1 MSVKLNLTSL
11 LVYSESNQKYFFTT
25 FSDGVNIV
33 YGRNTS
39 GKSTLFQSI
48 IYSMGINDGH
58 AYLDDILQ
66 EKILFRLDCTIEKN
80 GKKKN
85 SVFIREDET
94 LFIKIEGCPIERF
107 NGISSD
113 NSREHIRLKDFL
125 SDIFNFTLK
134 LEAKD
139 EYKIAPIEAMWLP
152 YYISQSV
159 GWVYLR
165 KSFSN
170 LDFFRNFKSDYN
182 DYYLGIGQDIDRLE
196 KQRLQNLLK
205 IKKEE
210 IELLSK
216 VEKDNEEL
224 QVARLEDEEFLSL
237 SNEYLQEHAKLI
249 EQLRKNENDFVLKC
263 NELRYF
269 EQRLAVLKKV
279 EKNHKQQS
287 PQSAKCPTCT
297 QQLPSSIEAN
307 YIFFQDFH
315 DTEKSILDIRAKIKE
330 VQSAVNSI
338 DKKIKDQ
345 KDEIAK
351 RYATLNRYF
360 KGQLSYQSWLNGKA
374 NVLLITK
381 IEQKIGQLYLDVGV
395 IEDKLRG
402 FKSDDDLLKE
412 RNSRNNSFSL
422 SFGRLLTQLGVKQ
435 LIEERH
441 TQVYQIS
448 SFPSQGVELH
458 KTVMAYHFAFNAAI
472 REFGNV
478 HRFPFLLDAI
488 FKEDIDAINKQTILT
503 FISKNRPKDTQLIFS
518 VAQSPKDSSTASDL
532 NESYFGGKAKLINI
546 GNSVNERAFLEQYSN
561 QHPEL
566 LDDTFNIILDAPM

>member
-351 RYATLNRYF
+351 LYATLNRYF